1 TDAEVC
7 MMMRQRHDRQLSG
20 VGGRF
25 AVCHRAGLIAMAG
38 LLFVTAAD
46 AEPLSLDI
54 REAHVD
60 RDRRTG
66 VAVVSITL
74 TDSSKAA
81 FGRFSQDNV
90 GHRVELR
97 IDGKPIIALV
107 IREPILGGKLQ
118 MSGTFDAAAVA
129 EQLSKGTGKVEAEI
143 LPD

>member
-1 TDAEVC
+1 MTV
-7 MMMRQRHDRQLSG
+7 RQRHDRRLSG
-20 VGGRF
+20 LDRRF
-25 AVCHRAGLIAMAG
+25 AVCRRAGLIAMAG
-38 LLFVTAAD
+38 LLLVTAAG

-66 VAVVSITL
+66 AAVVSVTL
-74 TDSSKAA
+74 TEGSKAA

-97 IDGKPIIALV
+97 VDGKPIVALV
-107 IREPILGGKLQ
+107 IREPILGGSLQ

-129 EQLSKGTGKVEAEI
+129 ERLSKGAGKIEAEI